1 MSIKK
6 KLGLGIASAA
16 MGLALIGGGT
26 YAYFNDTAQTT
37 SKFAN
42 GTLDLNAAP
51 TTIIDVKNLKPGDW
65 MNRTFELKN
74 DGSLD
79 ISKILLSTDYT
90 VTNAA
95 GAAANTEDFGK
106 HIRVNFL
113 YNGEKTDDVVF
124 WTTLDKLK
132 TMTPDA
138 VENAVFV
145 NLPWYKDETP
155 GLKSKTSDRL
165 YVQFQFVDNGLDQN
179 QFQGDSL
186 ELKWTFDG
194 KQTAGEEK

>member
-51 TTIIDVKNLKPGDW
+51 TTIIDVNNLKPGDW
-65 MNRTFELKN
+65 MNRSFQLKN
-74 DGSLD
+74 DGTLD
-79 ISKILLSTDYT
+79 IAKILLKTEYT
-90 VTNAA
+90 VTDAKGDNA
-95 GAAANTEDFGK
+95 GEDFGK

-113 YNGEKTDDVVF
+113 YNADKTDDVIF
-124 WTTLDKLK
+124 YTTLDQLK
-132 TMTPDA
+132 NMTPDA
-138 VENAVFV
+138 IENSIFI
-145 NLPWYKDETP
+145 PWLDEK
-155 GLKSKTSDRL
+155 GGKLAAGTSDTL
-165 YVQFQFVDNGLDQN
+165 YVQYQFVDNGQDQN
-179 QFQGDSL
+179 KFQGDKL

-194 KQTAGEEK
+194 KQGAGVER